1 MACFVPETVCY
12 VLLCGTIESLYDIE
26 LILSR
31 SETTMNSATGIQVI
45 SRAAQILRELKTDNS
60 GQSLGELATQTGLPR
75 STVQRIVNAL
85 IVEGFVTTSGKDG
98 DLRLGPEVQALAAA
112 GRVDITVMMRPWLE
126 QLAEET
132 GETVDLARFD
142 GTHMTFVDQVAGRNR
157 LSAVSVPGLQFP
169 LVNTANGKAVLALLP
184 KEEVNRLCA
193 INTPGKER
201 NALLEELRETR
212 TSGLALDL
220 DDHTPG
226 ISAAGIA
233 FRTVGG
239 EVFAVS
245 IPAPSE
251 RFIKKRKAI
260 TQALESFRTAAIA
273 STPYFLA

>member
-1 MACFVPETVCY
+1 
-12 VLLCGTIESLYDIE
+12 
-26 LILSR
+26 
-31 SETTMNSATGIQVI
+31 MNSATGIQVI